1 MHGGGTAL
9 GPGLYLVSTPIGAAR
24 DITLRALDVLAEADV
39 LAAEDTRTL
48 RHLMGIHGIPLGL
61 REIVAY
67 HDHNAPK
74 ARPRLLAALAEGKS
88 VAYASEAGTP
98 LVADPG
104 YDLARAAGRAGY
116 PVRPVPG
123 ASAMLAA
130 LTVAGLPTDRFLFAG
145 FAPASGAARRTWLR
159 DLSAV
164 AATLVIYEAPHRIRE
179 MLADLS
185 DIFGPD
191 RQAALCRELTKRFED
206 VQRVVALRP
215 GEVVTIRIEREGQ
228 TSAVR
233 TRLGAYE
240 ERDRFGQTYRIGRL
254 GFLATGRELERVSA
268 ADLLPEAARYTW
280 VLTKTTMEGL
290 WQIIAG
296 RRSVEELGGPLK
308 IAQVAGQQ
316 ASLGPFQFVQLLALI
331 SINLGFINLLPVP
344 MLDGGHLLFYTL
356 EAVRR
361 RPVSVRV
368 QEWAFR
374 GGLALLLALLLFTTV
389 NDLGSFGLWDRLE
402 RLIG

>member
-206 VQRVVALRP
+206 VQRGTLAELCDRVASHPPKGEIVLVIDRPAALPVREADVTSALRTALRTMSVRDAAQVVA
-215 GEVVTIRIEREGQ
+215 E
-228 TSAVR
+228 
-233 TRLGAYE
+233 
-240 ERDRFGQTYRIGRL
+240 
-254 GFLATGRELERVSA
+254 ATG
-268 ADLLPEAARYTW
+268 LP
-280 VLTKTTMEGL
+280 
-290 WQIIAG
+290 
-296 RRSVEELGGPLK
+296 RRDVYR
-308 IAQVAGQQ
+308 
-316 ASLGPFQFVQLLALI
+316 LALG
-331 SINLGFINLLPVP
+331 LGTEN
-344 MLDGGHLLFYTL
+344 
-356 EAVRR
+356 
-361 RPVSVRV
+361 
-368 QEWAFR
+368 
-374 GGLALLLALLLFTTV
+374 
-389 NDLGSFGLWDRLE
+389 
-402 RLIG
+402 